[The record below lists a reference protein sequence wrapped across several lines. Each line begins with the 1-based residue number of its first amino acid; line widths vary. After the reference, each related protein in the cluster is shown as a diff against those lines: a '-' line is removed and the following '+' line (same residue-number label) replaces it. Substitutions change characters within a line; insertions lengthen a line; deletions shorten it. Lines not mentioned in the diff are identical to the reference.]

1 MPLSARVHR
10 TPSVLSTR
18 VRRTLAAAT
27 AAVVLVGGLL
37 AAAPATAALPLPTR
51 MAALG
56 DSITQASMTC
66 SLLLVCPSNSWSTGS
81 NSTVASHATRLRA
94 QGTSL
99 AAYNDAVPGAVAA
112 DLPGQ
117 ARWAVAQRAQYV
129 TIEIGANDAC
139 ADDVAGM
146 TTTASFAGSVQTT
159 LATLSAGAAQP
170 QIFVAS
176 IPNLKRLW
184 ELNKSSLSARIAW
197 AAFGFCDSMLAKPT
211 STAAADVQRRDAV
224 QQRVNEY
231 NDALAA
237 ACAATARC
245 LFDGY
250 AVANYAFA
258 KADISTKDYFHP
270 SVAGQRTLAALTW
283 AVSPYRP

>member
-1 MPLSARVHR
+1 MP
-10 TPSVLSTR
+10 LSTR
-18 VRRTLAAAT
+18 VRRTPSALSTRLRRTLT
-27 AAVVLVGGLL
+27 AASTALVLVGGLL
-37 AAAPATAALPLPTR
+37 VAAPATAAAPLPTR

-81 NSTVASHATRLRA
+81 NATVASHATRLKA
-94 QGTSL
+94 QGAALT
-99 AAYNDAVPGAVAA
+99 AYNDAVPGAVAA
-112 DLPGQ
+112 DLPAQ
-117 ARWAVAQRAQYV
+117 ARRAVTQRAQYV

-146 TTTASFAGSVQTT
+146 TTTASFTGSVQTT
-159 LATLSAGAAQP
+159 LATLSASAAQP
-170 QIFVAS
+170 QVFVAS

-231 NDALAA
+231 NAALVA
-237 ACAATARC
+237 ACAATVRC
-245 LFDGY
+245 TFDGY
-250 AVANYAFA
+250 AVANYAFT
-258 KADISTKDYFHP
+258 KADISTRDYFHP
-270 SVAGQRTLAALTW
+270 SVAGQRTLAAITW